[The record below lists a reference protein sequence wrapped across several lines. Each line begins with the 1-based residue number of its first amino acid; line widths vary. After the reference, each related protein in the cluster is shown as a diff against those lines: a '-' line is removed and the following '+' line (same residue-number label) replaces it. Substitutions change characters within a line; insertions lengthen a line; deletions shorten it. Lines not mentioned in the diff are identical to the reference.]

1 MCSGRVSRADE
12 GADIDNDGSDAS
24 PAGISKCRD
33 LPLKNFG
40 EEVFEATGPT
50 LAGVGNRVEIAT
62 AEGIG
67 FRQRGNLGQKF
78 IQMFPAEDN
87 MAD

>member
-1 MCSGRVSRADE
+1 M
-12 GADIDNDGSDAS
+12 
-24 PAGISKCRD
+24 
-33 LPLKNFG
+33 
-40 EEVFEATGPT
+40 FEATGSM
-50 LAGVGNRVEIAT
+50 LAGVGNRVEIAV

-67 FRQRGNLGQKF
+67 FRQRGNPGQKF